1 MTKSVYIYLLDEDLR
16 ILINLINENGGECIL
31 FSDLKKYNPL
41 LSEQDTSWYRIIAS
55 SLSKNVEE
63 SVAQGAIYVY
73 PMRELG
79 GSVQPMGMILDADE
93 TIENNAIISIF
104 KIVHSYIRKN
114 YILSSSKTIYMAP
127 YAYLEWK
134 SKKFKTVGLFLS
146 QKKEYHITDDVFN
159 DFMKWVEK
167 NGFFFIDNTE
177 RITYNSKRYILHNE
191 ESYIIAQNHENVF
204 YHLSNNNHIVVESE
218 SACVYVVREL
228 SRKRRTIVSIDEM
241 YYKSDNGSV
250 RNIYESITA
259 FFSNWTDTEKN

>member
-1 MTKSVYIYLLDEDLR
+1 MTKSFYIYLLNEDLR
-16 ILINLINENGGECIL
+16 ILINLIKDNGGECIL

-41 LSEQDTSWYRIIAS
+41 LSEQNTSWYRIIAS

-159 DFMKWVEK
+159 DFM
-167 NGFFFIDNTE
+167 
-177 RITYNSKRYILHNE
+177 
-191 ESYIIAQNHENVF
+191 
-204 YHLSNNNHIVVESE
+204 
-218 SACVYVVREL
+218 
-228 SRKRRTIVSIDEM
+228 
-241 YYKSDNGSV
+241 
-250 RNIYESITA
+250 
-259 FFSNWTDTEKN
+259 